1 MNRILFDHCRE
12 RQITHL
18 ISSCCYTSFK
28 INTLGIP
35 NRLVIFYFAEEIKFV
50 PEKEKRD
57 NYNKR
62 LVLRRHILS
71 ELKIP
76 LKGNTVDDEDNQFED
91 YPGKYRIFIHPGEEP
106 ETVTSETVTP
116 LADRLPDIKENN
128 AKTNSFQNIQKKLL
142 PRLSEDTE
150 GEDTGD
156 NPLFSN
162 LDSTETHPVF
172 SLERE
177 ETSFDILAPLSKKKA
192 HDKKGKCPIIKKW
205 FYRSINHSL
214 FVSHVWITISWNI
227 VFRNVYCQNS
237 KKMS

>member
-1 MNRILFDHCRE
+1 MSGGANNTCGKFMLLHQLHSLLFTKYIYRIHVFWTTCN
-12 RQITHL
+12 
-18 ISSCCYTSFK
+18 S
-28 INTLGIP
+28 
-35 NRLVIFYFAEEIKFV
+35 YFAEEIKFV

-62 LVLRRHILS
+62 LVLRRHILT

-106 ETVTSETVTP
+106 ETVTSETITP

-150 GEDTGD
+150 GEVDTGD

-162 LDSTETHPVF
+162 LDSEEKHPVF
-172 SLERE
+172 PLERE
-177 ETSFDILAPLSKKKA
+177 ETSFDILAPLPKKKA
-192 HDKKGKCPIIKKW
+192 HEKNG
-205 FYRSINHSL
+205 
-214 FVSHVWITISWNI
+214 
-227 VFRNVYCQNS
+227 
-237 KKMS
+237 